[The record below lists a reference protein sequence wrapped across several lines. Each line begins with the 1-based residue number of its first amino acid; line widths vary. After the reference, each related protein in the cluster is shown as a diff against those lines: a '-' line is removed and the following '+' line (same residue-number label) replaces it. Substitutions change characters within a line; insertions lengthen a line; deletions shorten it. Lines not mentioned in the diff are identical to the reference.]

1 MLIALCFCIH
11 WSNNWQ
17 IKICMKVLLDWLCLV
32 IVVRQYYIRPGQ
44 RPVWFRPDGPNM
56 SIANGQQAVDTM
68 YTHHHNH
75 RVERKSSF
83 LWLPTTSTLS
93 HCVVGSRPDGLDMSI
108 ANGQQAVDTMYTH
121 HHNLRIERK
130 SSFLWLPTTS
140 TLSHCAVFRPD
151 GLGMSIANGQ

>member
-68 YTHHHNH
+68 YTHHHHNH
-75 RVERKSSF
+75 RVKRKSSF

-93 HCVVGSRPDGLDMSI
+93 HCAVFRQDGLDMSI

-121 HHNLRIERK
+121 HHHSHRVERK
-130 SSFLWLPTTS
+130 SQFFYQSPPLRPG
-140 TLSHCAVFRPD
+140 TLNPILNKNH
-151 GLGMSIANGQ
+151 